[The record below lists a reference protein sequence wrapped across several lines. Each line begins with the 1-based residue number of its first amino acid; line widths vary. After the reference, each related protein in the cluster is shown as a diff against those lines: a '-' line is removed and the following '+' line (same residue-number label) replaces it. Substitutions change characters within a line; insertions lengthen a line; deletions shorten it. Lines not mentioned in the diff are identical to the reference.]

1 MKTIA
6 LTVLATLLA
15 AGSVATHAAEPK
27 KSEKSEKA
35 QVQANLKRFD
45 QLDFDAYSH
54 RKDMK
59 LFEKLH
65 CPDVKVVFPDG
76 RVTIG
81 IKDHVSDMD
90 NILFNGTPD
99 SRITSHP
106 IAFGSGDWT
115 TATGVLEAT
124 FSEPMKMPDG
134 TSIAPTGKKVKISMV
149 TIAKWNKGCIT
160 EEHLFWDNAEYMKQ
174 LGLGK

>member
-1 MKTIA
+1 MKIIPI
-6 LTVLATLLA
+6 TVLASLLA
-15 AGSVATHAAEPK
+15 VVAVASQAAEPK
-27 KSEKSEKA
+27 KSEKA

-76 RVTIG
+76 RVTNG
-81 IKDHVSDMD
+81 IKAHVSDIH

-106 IAFGSGDWT
+106 ISFGSGDWT
-115 TATGVLEAT
+115 AATGVLEAT

-134 TSIAPTGKKVKISMV
+134 ASIPPTGKKVKMSMV
-149 TIAKWNKGCIT
+149 TIAKWKNGCIA

-174 LGLGK
+174 LGLAK

>member
-1 MKTIA
+1 MKVVA
-6 LTVLATLLA
+6 LAVTASLTLGA
-15 AGSVATHAAEPK
+15 SVAATAESAK
-27 KSEKSEKA
+27 AEKDP
-35 QVQANLKRFD
+35 VRANLKRFD

-76 RVTIG
+76 RVTHG
-81 IKDHVSDMD
+81 IKDHVADIN

-99 SRITSHP
+99 SRITAHP
-106 IAFGSGDWT
+106 ISFGSGEWT
-115 TATGVLEAT
+115 VATGVIEAT
-124 FSEPMKMPDG
+124 FSEPMKLPG
-134 TSIAPTGKKVKISMV
+134 GKTIPPTGKKVKMSMA
-149 TIAKWNKGCIT
+149 TIARWKNGCIA

-174 LGLGK
+174 LGLAN